1 MKRYLRPA
9 AFICL
14 SLFLWSEAMAGQRPG
29 LRELGVVIGTLPT
42 GAHNDITDV
51 PGVLVG
57 HRTIIRGEA
66 IRTGVTAILP
76 HGGNLFLEKVEGAV
90 EVFNGFGK
98 LAGSTQVN
106 ELGRIET
113 PILLTNT
120 LCVSRV
126 ADALLSYMLSL
137 PGMEKVQSINP
148 LVAETNDGFLNDIQ
162 ARAITQEDVFEALR
176 SANGGP
182 LELGS
187 VGAGCGTTCLGYKGG
202 IGSAS
207 RVVEIEGGRY
217 TLGVLAQTNF
227 GGRLTVNG
235 KVLEA
240 KAEIEKPGSGSCIL
254 VLATDAPLESR
265 NLRRLARR
273 AFAGMARSGADFS
286 NGSGDYAIAFS
297 VHPDF
302 REVMGEGSLG
312 RSRRPLNNEPAG
324 ALFRAAAEAAEEAII
339 SSVVAATTITG
350 YQGHRREALDLDIL
364 KKASPGQK

>member
-1 MKRYLRPA
+1 MGNP
-9 AFICL
+9 
-14 SLFLWSEAMAGQRPG
+14 RPG
-29 LRELGVVIGTLPT
+29 LRELGIVIGTLPT

-57 HRTIIRGEA
+57 QRTIIRGED
-66 IRTGVTAILP
+66 IRTGVTAVLP

-148 LVAETNDGFLNDIQ
+148 LVAETNDGYLNDIQ
-162 ARAITQEDVFEALR
+162 ARVISREDVLEAIR
-176 SANGGP
+176 SASSGP

-187 VGAGCGTTCLGYKGG
+187 VGAGTGTTCMGYKGG

-207 RVVEIEGGRY
+207 RVVGIEGERY

-227 GGRLTVNG
+227 SGRLTVNG
-235 KVLEA
+235 RVLE
-240 KAEIEKPGSGSCIL
+240 KKVESEKPGGGSCIL

-265 NLRRLARR
+265 NLHRLARR
-273 AFAGMARSGADFS
+273 AFAGMARAGADFS
-286 NGSGDYAIAFS
+286 NGSGDYAIAFT

-302 REVMGEGSLG
+302 REVFSEGALG
-312 RSRRPLNNEPAG
+312 RSRRPLNNERAG
-324 ALFRAAAEAAEEAII
+324 ALFSAAAEAAEEAII

-350 YQGHRREALDLDIL
+350 REGNRREALDFEIL
-364 KKASPGQK
+364 KKVFPEKK